1 MSNIHLQQA
10 AEFFGRFFRLGGT
23 IQMIKQLLGDDE
35 LMTWWME
42 QLKIHAKFKL
52 VHGVFNPAAD
62 ILEASMLRL
71 AEKGFVVDQF
81 TWIGPKEAPD
91 FDSRDHE
98 MVVVLDVTL
107 GSLQETLE
115 FAWDWAVEGQEDSW
129 RWGGLET
136 TPDKLRLLEGS
147 EAFQPM
153 TLRWRRI
160 KLNVNV
166 AKAPKDVRDPK
177 ASPGL
182 ALLFVAAQHPQ
193 RVKVIDY
200 EKYFGWH
207 VPGLECTAPGL
218 EPWQGVPYVYFSQG
232 DRQVG
237 LSAVWCE
244 RSHGTLA
251 VPVLRE

>member
-1 MSNIHLQQA
+1 MANIHLEQA
-10 AEFFGRFFRLGGT
+10 GQFFARFFRLGGT

-42 QLKIHAKFKL
+42 QLKTHAKFKL

-62 ILEASMLRL
+62 VLEATMLRL
-71 AEKGFVVDQF
+71 AEKGFPVDQF

-91 FDSRDHE
+91 FDLRDPE
-98 MVVVLDVTL
+98 TVVVLDVTL
-107 GSLQETLE
+107 GTLQETLE

-129 RWGGLET
+129 RWEGLET
-136 TPDKLRLLEGS
+136 IPDKLRLLEGS
-147 EAFQPM
+147 EAFQSM

-177 ASPGL
+177 SSPGL
-182 ALLFVAAQHPQ
+182 ALILVAAQHPQ

-200 EKYFGWH
+200 EKYFGWYI
-207 VPGLECTAPGL
+207 PGLECTAPGN
-218 EPWQGVPYVYFSQG
+218 EPWRGVPYVDFDRG
-232 DRQVG
+232 DRQVRLG
-237 LSAVWCE
+237 ADWYEYSNDD
-244 RSHGTLA
+244 LA